1 MTVLSYSLCSLS
13 RGNRALVSLFY
24 SIYQVMEHNT
34 QQLPGYT
41 VPIIDLAFAAEHQ
54 FIVDR
59 EPGQYLGHPTSVLLK
74 DGKTIIVV
82 YPKGH
87 GRGSIV
93 MKRSVDG
100 GLTWSDRLPTPDNW
114 DTSMETPTIYPVTD
128 RQGVDRLIMFS
139 GGLFPVRMAV
149 SEDNGDTWSPLKPIG
164 NYGGIVAMADLVQL
178 KDGTHRAFFHGKSL
192 RFAGEYEDQSAVSP
206 DFIKYS
212 ESQDGRTSFENEA
225 HKWQI
230 WQTVSK
236 DGGLT
241 WGEPVVAV
249 EHDSAGICEPGVF
262 RSPDGRQLAMLLR
275 ENTRKMNSFVSF
287 SDDEGTT
294 WSPPRELPGSLT
306 GDRHQ
311 GCYTPDGRLF
321 ISFRD
326 TCLESLTQG
335 DWVAWVG
342 TYEDIVNGSE
352 GQYRVRLMQNSKSWD
367 CAYPAV
373 ELLPDGTIVTLTY
386 GHWNRSSLPYI
397 AGLRFTMDQLDRKPR
412 WVYQGA
418 KA

>member
-1 MTVLSYSLCSLS
+1 MGSMS
-13 RGNRALVSLFY
+13 AL
-24 SIYQVMEHNT
+24 N
-34 QQLPGYT
+34 PGYT
-41 VPIIDLAFAAEHQ
+41 LPIVDMNYAGEHQ

-59 EPGQYLGHPTSVLLK
+59 EAGQYLGHPTTVLLK

-87 GRGSIV
+87 GRGAIV

-100 GLTWSDRLPTPDNW
+100 GRTWGERLPTPDNW
-114 DTSMETPTIYPVTD
+114 DTSMETPTIYALTD
-128 RQGVDRLIMFS
+128 RQGTDRLVLFS

-164 NYGGIVAMADLVQL
+164 DYSGIVAMADLVQL
-178 KDGTHRAFFHGKSL
+178 KDGSHMAFFHGMSR
-192 RFAGEYEDQSAVSP
+192 RFVGGYEDQAAVSP
-206 DFIKYS
+206 DFLKYS
-212 ESQDGRTSFENEA
+212 KMDGETPEFHDRA
-225 HKWQI
+225 KRRQI
-230 WQTVSK
+230 WQTRST

-241 WGEPVVAV
+241 WGEPELVVQSDV
-249 EHDSAGICEPGVF
+249 AGLCEPGVF
-262 RSPDGRQLAMLLR
+262 RSPDGNQLAMLLR
-275 ENTRKMNSFVSF
+275 ENTRTMNSFVTF
-287 SDDEGTT
+287 SDDEGET
-294 WSPPRELPGSLT
+294 WSEPRQLPGSLT

-326 TCLESLTQG
+326 TCLASLTQG

-342 TYEDIVNGSE
+342 TYDDIVNGNE
-352 GQYRVRLMQNSKSWD
+352 GQYRVRLMQNFKSWD

-386 GHWNRSSLPYI
+386 GHWNRSAIPYI
-397 AGLRFTMDQLDRKPR
+397 AGFRFTMDELDNKPR
-412 WVYQGA
+412 WVYHAGGL
-418 KA
+418 